1 MPLDFAM
8 MTNFHDFVLIFA
20 QPPLFEAE
28 NLPPIPAPFWFAQ
41 FFEVLGFV
49 LHMLAMNLWF
59 AGIPLILL
67 MYVFGRKSG
76 QRFAKRM
83 FSQLPIIMAFGI
95 NFGIVPLL
103 FVQTVYYK
111 PFYSATILMAWHW
124 IMIIPLVMIA
134 YYSLYIAAF
143 SVRQEKKVAQTFL
156 AGLLASG
163 CLLMVAYVFVSVMSL
178 MGRPETLLEIWRNG
192 QSFAGTNAAA
202 TTYGLG
208 NNASETTLW
217 YRYGAMFGLALTT
230 VAFWTFFD
238 ATVLIPKR
246 REKSPEE
253 LQADDD
259 YRRWAGTFATLVA
272 WLGGAIAAACF
283 YHCTGFVKSNP
294 VTAVMFADDTAHT
307 FRYVLYAAMFAPF
320 LAAVALSVAKLLRLG
335 RFSTAITVALCQL
348 VALSTFAIARQWVQN
363 IEISQI
369 VPVVQLKENTQ
380 LTSIYTSP
388 VVVFLVLFMIGA
400 VVIAWMIRQMAIAP
414 KAAT

>member
-1 MPLDFAM
+1 MT
-8 MTNFHDFVLIFA
+8 TNFHDFILIFA
-20 QPPLFEAE
+20 QTPLFEAE
-28 NLPPIPAPFWFAQ
+28 SLPPITAPLWFVQ
-41 FFEVLGFV
+41 FFKVLGFV
-49 LHMLAMNLWF
+49 LHTLAMNIWF

-124 IMIIPLVMIA
+124 LMVIPLVMIA

-143 SVRQEKKVAQTFL
+143 SVRQEKKAAQTLL

-192 QSFAGTNAAA
+192 QSFAGTDVAAA
-202 TTYGLG
+202 TYGLG
-208 NNASETTLW
+208 SNASEPTLW

-230 VAFWTFFD
+230 VAFWTHFD
-238 ATVLIPKR
+238 AMVLIPKR

-253 LQADDD
+253 LQADEN
-259 YRRWAGTFATLVA
+259 YRRWVGTFAMFVA
-272 WLGGAIAAACF
+272 WIGGAIAAVCF
-283 YHCTGFVKSNP
+283 YHYLGFVKSST
-294 VTAVMFADDTAHT
+294 VTATMFAEDAAPM

-320 LAAVALSVAKLLRLG
+320 LAAVVLTVAKLFRFG
-335 RFSTAITVALCQL
+335 RFLAAIIVTLCQL

-369 VPVVQLKENTQ
+369 MPVTQLAENTQ
-380 LTSIYTSP
+380 LTPIYTSP
-388 VVVFLVLFMIGA
+388 VIVFLVLFVIGA

-414 KAAT
+414 KPA